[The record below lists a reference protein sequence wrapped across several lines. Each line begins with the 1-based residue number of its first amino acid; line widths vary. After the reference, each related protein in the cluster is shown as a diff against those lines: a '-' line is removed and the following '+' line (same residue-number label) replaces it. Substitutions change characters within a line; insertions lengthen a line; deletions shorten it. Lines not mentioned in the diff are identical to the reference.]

1 MRQALAAVSLPAE
14 PDDGQD
20 PERVSDLIVM
30 ADTLEHRQGVS
41 HVAFNFLLAEICG
54 ALEQGLAA
62 GNAEIARRWANAG
75 SRDYISRMLR
85 GLSDS
90 GFFLRATHT
99 WRDEVN
105 GRRRQRRT
113 FNLNRENA
121 LVSRMLSARL
131 GPAAGDPPPATNGG
145 DPPDAE
151 PAAPE
156 PPPAVADAADAA
168 PIAAPPIPPG
178 GNGGDAPPPGQPTL
192 PIADDD
198 IQDEPQPRTV
208 RRRPFTSRLLG
219 R

>member
-1 MRQALAAVSLPAE
+1 M
-14 PDDGQD
+14 
-20 PERVSDLIVM
+20 
-30 ADTLEHRQGVS
+30 
-41 HVAFNFLLAEICG
+41 
-54 ALEQGLAA
+54 EQGLAA

-90 GFFLRATHT
+90 SFFLRATHT

-131 GPAAGDPPPATNGG
+131 GPGAGDPPPATNGG
-145 DPPDAE
+145 EPPDAE
-151 PAAPE
+151 PEPAALE
-156 PPPAVADAADAA
+156 PQSPVAAAADAAPIAA
-168 PIAAPPIPPG
+168 PIAAPPIPPA

>member
-14 PDDGQD
+14 PADGQD

-41 HVAFNFLLAEICG
+41 HVAFNFLLAEICT

-131 GPAAGDPPPATNGG
+131 GPAANGDPPPAANAGE
-145 DPPDAE
+145 PPDAE
-151 PAAPE
+151 PVAPE
-156 PPPAVADAADAA
+156 PPPAVADAA
-168 PIAAPPIPPG
+168 PIAAPPIPPA
-178 GNGGDAPPPGQPTL
+178 GNGDAAAPPGQPTL